1 MQSARSVW
9 RQRAFPGV
17 RESGRRVAICTERV
31 EAKIRATASSLQP
44 LSCNLHGACG
54 GKGAV
59 WSPTPMWMCCNLHG
73 ACGGKGVLPRETLR
87 AGIALELQSA
97 RSVWR
102 QSGTGTGS
110 QISRGL
116 QSARSVWRQRGR
128 AFCRRR
134 RNRVAI
140 CTERVE
146 AKPDDCNSCAV
157 GNVAICTERVE
168 AKYFSDVGAETLT
181 TLQSARSVWR
191 QSLQQY
197 RTMRVGGS
205 CNLHG
210 ACGGK
215 VLCVPAS

>member
-1 MQSARSVW
+1 M
-9 RQRAFPGV
+9 
-17 RESGRRVAICTERV
+17 
-31 EAKIRATASSLQP
+31 
-44 LSCNLHGACG
+44 
-54 GKGAV
+54 
-59 WSPTPMWMCCNLHG
+59 
-73 ACGGKGVLPRETLR
+73 
-87 AGIALELQSA
+87 
-97 RSVWR
+97 
-102 QSGTGTGS
+102 
-110 QISRGL
+110 
-116 QSARSVWRQRGR
+116 
-128 AFCRRR
+128 
-134 RNRVAI
+134 
-140 CTERVE
+140 E

-215 VLCVPAS
+215 VLKTLMRGLTHWVAICTERVEAKTATII